1 MTIEVTNFANDI
13 GNAGTVSSDSLNI
26 ILTDSFTHSST
37 SFTNFNNFS
46 NLAISTE
53 GTFTNNNAI
62 DLAGNITITANTF
75 INSNSVTAADNL
87 SVVVSD
93 HFTNSAST
101 LKADNVDI
109 QATGYIL
116 NSANG
121 MIEATDNLNIVTATL
136 FNVAAGATV
145 SNGDVGGNIIAAN
158 LTIETGALNNINTD
172 GDINGN
178 ITVNSFNLSVAG
190 AFDYEG
196 TITTN
201 NAFNLNVDGDFSYN
215 DTNNDFVWAANDT
228 LTVLGT
234 ANIVAADFENS
245 GTITV
250 NNNFNATVDTFS
262 NEAGATISAFGNCN
276 IVSNSY
282 TDDGTITCLDS
293 VTGETTI
300 IDIAKPVDGLSN
312 NSHETFHIPSNGIVL
327 NNSDSD
333 GTSQLAGDIPA
344 NPNYN
349 SGDAAS
355 IIIESI
361 GIKHLSSIIKA
372 TCASNCCIQSSIS
385 TNRPSV
391 SKICCCNIKAIIS
404 NINISAI
411 IKTICNNRSSS

>member
-355 IIIESI
+355 IILAQVSGTDKLVYGVDLEVF
-361 GIKHLSSIIKA
+361 GA
-372 TCASNCCIQSSIS
+372 T
-385 TNRPSV
+385 RL
-391 SKICCCNIKAIIS
+391 K
-404 NINISAI
+404 
-411 IKTICNNRSSS
+411 